1 VVLGGVAVVG
11 ALLLAS
17 APAVRADATDDAVST
32 LATSSL
38 YVAPDATGKVSNTDS
53 VTSAL
58 GPQAKV
64 AVLSADVDIAS
75 AGAKIQASLSG
86 RVTLAIVWGKQRKA
100 KSSYLCAGFAQQAL
114 DQAFAANKSQLNSDN
129 DLTNTLVE
137 FGHRLVNGPTTNCS
151 SGSGPASGSEADSS
165 FGGGDAG
172 SAAGSSSSNAWAWI
186 VGVVAAI
193 AAAVAGFGFVRRRK
207 TKRLLSDARAKVV
220 PYYDRLAADINSIEP
235 GDNAT
240 ARQAMADA
248 GQRFES
254 AGAQLQTAD
263 SVAKYGQA
271 RRTVLEGLT
280 ASRTARTALG
290 LDPGP
295 DLPPIDEAQGDQLTQ
310 AQPVTVQGQTF
321 NGYPN
326 YTPGAPYYY
335 GGGYG
340 VPGGWYGTPFW
351 ETLLIGSVLAGGF
364 GGFGGGG
371 YNQGYGSG
379 YDQGYDAG
387 QNADGS
393 SGNNAGGG
401 DWGSGGWGGG
411 DSGGW
416 GGGGGD
422 SGGWGGDSGG
432 GGGSDSG
439 GGW

>member
-17 APAVRADATDDAVST
+17 APTAGADEIDDAVRT

-64 AVLSADVDIAS
+64 AVLPADVDIAS
-75 AGAKIQASLSG
+75 AGAKIQASVSG
-86 RVTLAIVWGKQRKA
+86 RVTLAIVWGKKREA

-137 FGHRLVNGPTTNCS
+137 FGRRLVNGPTTNCS
-151 SGSGPASGSEADSS
+151 SGAGATTGSGADSTFGAGSGSSS
-165 FGGGDAG
+165 AG
-172 SAAGSSSSNAWAWI
+172 GSSSSNAWAWI

-220 PYYDRLAADINSIEP
+220 PYYDRLAADINAIEP
-235 GDNAT
+235 ADNAT

-248 GQRFES
+248 AQRFES
-254 AGAQLQTAD
+254 AGAQLQAAD

-280 ASRTARTALG
+280 ASRMTPAPTCRRSMR
-290 LDPGP
+290 PR
-295 DLPPIDEAQGDQLTQ
+295 
-310 AQPVTVQGQTF
+310 VTG
-321 NGYPN
+321 
-326 YTPGAPYYY
+326 
-335 GGGYG
+335 
-340 VPGGWYGTPFW
+340 
-351 ETLLIGSVLAGGF
+351 
-364 GGFGGGG
+364 
-371 YNQGYGSG
+371 
-379 YDQGYDAG
+379 
-387 QNADGS
+387 
-393 SGNNAGGG
+393 
-401 DWGSGGWGGG
+401 
-411 DSGGW
+411 
-416 GGGGGD
+416 
-422 SGGWGGDSGG
+422 
-432 GGGSDSG
+432 
-439 GGW
+439 

>member
-1 VVLGGVAVVG
+1 
-11 ALLLAS
+11 
-17 APAVRADATDDAVST
+17 
-32 LATSSL
+32 
-38 YVAPDATGKVSNTDS
+38 
-53 VTSAL
+53 
-58 GPQAKV
+58 
-64 AVLSADVDIAS
+64 
-75 AGAKIQASLSG
+75 LSG
-86 RVTLAIVWGKQRKA
+86 RVTLAIVWGKKREA

-114 DQAFAANKSQLNSDN
+114 DQAFAADKSQLNSDN

-137 FGHRLVNGPTTNCS
+137 FGRRLVNGPTTNCS
-151 SGSGPASGSEADSS
+151 SGAGATTGSGADSTFGAGSGS
-165 FGGGDAG
+165 G
-172 SAAGSSSSNAWAWI
+172 SAGGSSSSNAWAWI

-193 AAAVAGFGFVRRRK
+193 AAAVAGFGLVRRRK
-207 TKRLLSDARAKVV
+207 TKRLLSDARAKVL
-220 PYYDRLAADINSIEP
+220 PYYDRLADEINAIEP

-248 GQRFES
+248 AQRFES
-254 AGAQLQTAD
+254 AGTQLQSAD
-263 SVAKYGQA
+263 SVAKYGQT

-280 ASRTARTALG
+280 ASCTARTALG

-295 DLPPIDEAQGDQLTQ
+295 DLPPIDEVQGDQLTQ

-371 YNQGYGSG
+371 YNQGY
-379 YDQGYDAG
+379 DQGYDAG
-387 QNADGS
+387 QNAGGPG
-393 SGNNAGGG
+393 GNNAGGG
-401 DWGSGGWGGG
+401 DWNGGGWGGGDSGGWGGGGG

-439 GGW
+439 GSW